1 MYMTFSIELIDAKEG
16 LLRIFRFLAGELEIR
31 PYFKIRF
38 RWWTPFDI
46 DRFAVEFDGRYNISF
61 RSVYEAEGRIEIF
74 AEARRE
80 IRVIADTLYAFLSAY
95 RAVLFQKE
103 VTPLTERDVELEKT
117 ILKQYTHAR
126 NTPFI

>member
-1 MYMTFSIELIDAKEG
+1 MIGAKEV
-16 LLRIFRFLAGELEIR
+16 LMRILRFLAEEPEIR

-46 DRFAVEFDGRYNISF
+46 ERFVGEFDGRYDISF
-61 RSVYEAEGRIEIF
+61 RYVYEAEGRIEMF

-80 IRVIADTLYAFLSAY
+80 IRVIADTLYVFLSAY

-103 VTPLTERDVELEKT
+103 VNPLTERDVELEKT
-117 ILKQYTHAR
+117 ILKQYPHAR